1 MGKTGWCSRSRRH
14 QHSGLSLYNCTTLEL
29 AIMLNLHLLVLM
41 MGLTLEEEPLFQ
53 LNAGGY
59 IECYEDLDCPNPIE
73 IEEDNT
79 IIRFSCSGEI
89 SFEPTVQDIRLYN
102 SSGTY
107 TVCEE
112 RISSS
117 CCQENNTMIEGCE
130 AQREEG
136 CTEIFGGITALQALP
151 GLAGISTWVNTRC
164 PGCPFSC
171 PRAMPCRVPIKG
183 QKWVRCCKP
192 IGLGRSSN
200 VLACPFRCIT

>member
-1 MGKTGWCSRSRRH
+1 
-14 QHSGLSLYNCTTLEL
+14 
-29 AIMLNLHLLVLM
+29 ML
-41 MGLTLEEEPLFQ
+41 
-53 LNAGGY
+53 
-59 IECYEDLDCPNPIE
+59 
-73 IEEDNT
+73 
-79 IIRFSCSGEI
+79 IICSGEI

-112 RISSS
+112 RIRWNSFSMQLTHRNMNFPTSSS

-183 QKWVRCCKP
+183 QKGVRCCKP

-200 VLACPFRCIT
+200 VLACPFRCITWNFLSTQN

>member
-1 MGKTGWCSRSRRH
+1 MSQLYKTFDSTTQAEHTPSAKRE
-14 QHSGLSLYNCTTLEL
+14 SGETLFQCNSTLE
-29 AIMLNLHLLVLM
+29 MN
-41 MGLTLEEEPLFQ
+41 F
-53 LNAGGY
+53 
-59 IECYEDLDCPNPIE
+59 PN
-73 IEEDNT
+73 
-79 IIRFSCSGEI
+79 
-89 SFEPTVQDIRLYN
+89 
-102 SSGTY
+102 
-107 TVCEE
+107 
-112 RISSS
+112 SSS

-183 QKWVRCCKP
+183 QKGVRCCKP